1 MRAFESPTLRTDRLV
16 LRPLR
21 ETDAEALFAIFSD
34 ERVMRYW
41 STPPWTSR
49 EPAQDMIAADLAQTT
64 RDHLRLGIELVESG
78 LLLGTC
84 SLFSI
89 NYTCRRAE
97 VGYGLGSFAW
107 GQGYMHEALQSL
119 LEFGFGELDLNR
131 IEADIDPRNSASART
146 LERLGFTKEGYLRER
161 WIVGDEV
168 SDTALY
174 GLLRREWRRPHM
186 RIPPGFNTV
195 TPYFFVDGAE
205 GFLEFLVRGLGGVET
220 GRHMDGGRIA
230 NAQVRLGTSTV
241 MVSEASAAF
250 PAMPASYYLYVDNAD
265 DAMGKALAAGATKI
279 MDVADMPYNDRQGGV
294 KDPCGNL
301 WWISERMVDGPY

>member
-1 MRAFESPTLRTDRLV
+1 MQAFQNLPLSTDRLV

-34 ERVMRYW
+34 ARVMRYW
-41 STPPWTSR
+41 SSSAWTSH
-49 EPAQDMIAADLAQTT
+49 EPARAMIAADLAQIT
-64 RDHLRLGIELVESG
+64 RDHLRLGIELVERG

-89 NYTCRRAE
+89 NFICRRAE

-107 GQGYMHEALQSL
+107 GHGYMHEALQGL
-119 LEFGFGELDLNR
+119 LEYGFGELGLNR

-174 GLLRREWRRPHM
+174 GLLRREWR
-186 RIPPGFNTV
+186 
-195 TPYFFVDGAE
+195 
-205 GFLEFLVRGLGGVET
+205 
-220 GRHMDGGRIA
+220 
-230 NAQVRLGTSTV
+230 S
-241 MVSEASAAF
+241 S
-250 PAMPASYYLYVDNAD
+250 
-265 DAMGKALAAGATKI
+265 
-279 MDVADMPYNDRQGGV
+279 
-294 KDPCGNL
+294 
-301 WWISERMVDGPY
+301 

>member
-1 MRAFESPTLRTDRLV
+1 MQAFQNLPLRTDRLV

-34 ERVMRYW
+34 ARVMRYW

-49 EPAQDMIAADLAQTT
+49 QPAQDMIAADLAQTT
-64 RDHLRLGIELVESG
+64 RDHLRLGIELVERG

-89 NYTCRRAE
+89 NFTCRRAE

-107 GQGYMHEALQSL
+107 GQGYMHEALQAL
-119 LEFGFGELDLNR
+119 LDFGFGELDLNR
-131 IEADIDPRNSASART
+131 IEADIDPRNRPSART

-174 GLLRREWRRPHM
+174 GLLRREWRSRP
-186 RIPPGFNTV
+186 
-195 TPYFFVDGAE
+195 
-205 GFLEFLVRGLGGVET
+205 
-220 GRHMDGGRIA
+220 
-230 NAQVRLGTSTV
+230 
-241 MVSEASAAF
+241 
-250 PAMPASYYLYVDNAD
+250 
-265 DAMGKALAAGATKI
+265 
-279 MDVADMPYNDRQGGV
+279 
-294 KDPCGNL
+294 
-301 WWISERMVDGPY
+301 